1 MDRPVELDLLS
12 ISPFENLEQL
22 ENFLWKREKSAL
34 SGNANKKELT
44 FQGVRQPT
52 ALHLQACHSS
62 EPLDGDPGGALV
74 HNDPLWNF

>member
-1 MDRPVELDLLS
+1 MGRCAQLNLLS
-12 ISPFENLEQL
+12 LSLFESLEQL

-74 HNDPLWNF
+74 HNDRLWDF